1 MKFGWIARLNIP
13 HFRKERYYLVYKRT
27 NNDYTLTLLNITK
40 NNKEEGIDSEYQL
53 ELGKIIESKQ
63 SSMVNLNTLVFIEY
77 DLFFKMIRKAK
88 QPEKTIEIPKKLFA
102 KIDEEV
108 KNLVRAYALENKPK
122 TQQETADYV
131 FKELGITHKK
141 LTYRYNPIG
150 RRKSQGI

>member
-1 MKFGWIARLNIP
+1 
-13 HFRKERYYLVYKRT
+13 
-27 NNDYTLTLLNITK
+27 
-40 NNKEEGIDSEYQL
+40 
-53 ELGKIIESKQ
+53 
-63 SSMVNLNTLVFIEY
+63 MVNLNTLVFIEY